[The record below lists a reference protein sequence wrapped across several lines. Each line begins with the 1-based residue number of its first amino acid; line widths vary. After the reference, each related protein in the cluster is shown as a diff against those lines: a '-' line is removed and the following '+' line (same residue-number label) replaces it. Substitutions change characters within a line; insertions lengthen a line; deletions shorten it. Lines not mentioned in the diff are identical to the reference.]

1 MIYNSLLF
9 SDNVYKFWSIFIMN
23 FIKSFFSQNKSMSK
37 YPKEELKKRLTP
49 MQYKVT
55 QENGTEPPFKSTI
68 NVMKMNTTIPR
79 RKEFLIALFAASPCS
94 LLTWSLIAD
103 ADGQHFTMNWR
114 KQTLPR
120 RWITHMECT
129 GLRLDA
135 ASVTATWDISLMM
148 GQRTRQGSDIASI
161 VQASISRKR
170 NDKLSKT

>member
-1 MIYNSLLF
+1 
-9 SDNVYKFWSIFIMN
+9 MN

-94 LLTWSLIAD
+94 LLT
-103 ADGQHFTMNWR
+103 
-114 KQTLPR
+114 
-120 RWITHMECT
+120 
-129 GLRLDA
+129 
-135 ASVTATWDISLMM
+135 
-148 GQRTRQGSDIASI
+148 
-161 VQASISRKR
+161 
-170 NDKLSKT
+170 